1 MQNIYES
8 LVLGRKENKMNYL
21 KQVLALNQLQL
32 RDPLSK
38 GPYMLFHALLNVNN
52 DCGWIE
58 WFEVASIRLELF
70 SQMSREGVQKARK
83 ELIERGLIEFKS
95 NGTRA
100 GSYRLKRL
108 YEDSTQISTQV
119 STQDSTQDSTQ
130 NSTQM
135 NSEIE
140 PLSTP
145 LPTQLEKNT
154 QMSTQDSTQSGTQ
167 GSTQDSTPLNKLNKT
182 KLNKSKVNS
191 CSSYTEMSTEKSAD
205 NDDNKTTENV
215 FEFYQK
221 NFGILSSFVQEDI
234 LYWIRD
240 IGDGLVLE
248 ALKRALEQNKEYGY
262 AKKIMQSWVR
272 KGIDSLEKAEA
283 ERVQFIRA
291 NEKRGNS
298 YQRTGRVATVP
309 DWVNNPNETKETKL
323 SPEEEQKLRDQLNA
337 LRSVAK

>member
-1 MQNIYES
+1 
-8 LVLGRKENKMNYL
+8 MNYL

-38 GPYMLFHALLNVNN
+38 GQYMLFHALLNVNN
-52 DCGWIE
+52 DCGWID

-100 GSYRLKRL
+100 GSYRLKKL
-108 YEDSTQISTQV
+108 YEDSTQTSTQLSTQDSTQISTQ
-119 STQDSTQDSTQ
+119 T
-130 NSTQM
+130 NA
-135 NSEIE
+135 EIE

-145 LPTQLEKNT
+145 LTTQLEKNT
-154 QMSTQDSTQSGTQ
+154 QMSTQDSTQSSTQ
-167 GSTQDSTPLNKLNKT
+167 GSTPLNKLNKT
-182 KLNKSKVNS
+182 KLNKSKVDS

-205 NDDNKTTENV
+205 KDDNKTTENV

-298 YQRTGRVATVP
+298 YQRTGRVANVP

>member
-1 MQNIYES
+1 
-8 LVLGRKENKMNYL
+8 MNYL

-38 GPYMLFHALLNVNN
+38 GQYMLFHALLNVNN

-100 GSYRLKRL
+100 GSYRLKKL
-108 YEDSTQISTQV
+108 YEDSTQSSTQG
-119 STQDSTQDSTQ
+119 STQDSTQ
-130 NSTQM
+130 NSTQT

-145 LPTQLEKNT
+145 LPTQIEKNT
-154 QMSTQDSTQSGTQ
+154 QMSTQSSTQ
-167 GSTQDSTPLNKLNKT
+167 GSTQDSTPLNKLNKI
-182 KLNKSKVNS
+182 KQNKSKVNS
-191 CSSYTEMSTEKSAD
+191 CSSYTEITDEKSAN
-205 NDDNKTTENV
+205 NDDDKTTENV

-291 NEKRGNS
+291 NEKRSNS

-309 DWVNNPNETKETKL
+309 DWVNNSSETKETKL

-337 LRSVAK
+337 LRGVAK

>member
-1 MQNIYES
+1 
-8 LVLGRKENKMNYL
+8 MNYL

-38 GPYMLFHALLNVNN
+38 GQYMLFHALLNVNN
-52 DCGWIE
+52 DCGWID

-100 GSYRLKRL
+100 GSYRLKKL
-108 YEDSTQISTQV
+108 YEDSTQTSTQV
-119 STQDSTQDSTQ
+119 STQDSTQ
-130 NSTQM
+130 NSTQT

-182 KLNKSKVNS
+182 KLNKTKLNKSEVNS
-191 CSSYTEMSTEKSAD
+191 CSSYTEMSTEKSAN
-205 NDDNKTTENV
+205 NDDDKTTENV

-248 ALKRALEQNKEYGY
+248 ALKRALEQNKEYSY

-337 LRSVAK
+337 LRGVAK

>member
-1 MQNIYES
+1 
-8 LVLGRKENKMNYL
+8 MNYL

-38 GPYMLFHALLNVNN
+38 GQYMLFHALLNVNN

-100 GSYRLKRL
+100 GSYRLKKL
-108 YEDSTQISTQV
+108 YEDSTQVSTQV
-119 STQDSTQDSTQ
+119 STQDSTQISTQ
-130 NSTQM
+130 KNT
-135 NSEIE
+135 EID

-154 QMSTQDSTQSGTQ
+154 QMSTQDSTQSSTQ

-191 CSSYTEMSTEKSAD
+191 CSSYTEMSAEKSAD
-205 NDDNKTTENV
+205 NDDDKTTENV

-221 NFGILSSFVQEDI
+221 NFGILSSFIQEDI

-298 YQRTGRVATVP
+298 YQRTGRVAIVP

-337 LRSVAK
+337 LRGVAK

>member
-1 MQNIYES
+1 
-8 LVLGRKENKMNYL
+8 MNYL

-38 GPYMLFHALLNVNN
+38 GQYMLFHALLNVNN

-100 GSYRLKRL
+100 GSYRLKKL
-108 YEDSTQISTQV
+108 YEDSTQTSTQI
-119 STQDSTQDSTQ
+119 SAQDSTQ
-130 NSTQM
+130 NSTQT
-135 NSEIE
+135 NAEIE
-140 PLSTP
+140 SLSTP

-154 QMSTQDSTQSGTQ
+154 QGSTQDITQSSTQGSTQ

-191 CSSYTEMSTEKSAD
+191 CSSYTEQNTEKSAD

>member
-1 MQNIYES
+1 
-8 LVLGRKENKMNYL
+8 MNYL

-38 GPYMLFHALLNVNN
+38 GQYMLFHALLNVNN

-100 GSYRLKRL
+100 GSYRLKKL
-108 YEDSTQISTQV
+108 YEDSTQV

-130 NSTQM
+130 SSTQT

-154 QMSTQDSTQSGTQ
+154 QISTQDSTQS
-167 GSTQDSTPLNKLNKT
+167 STQDSTPLNKLNKT
-182 KLNKSKVNS
+182 KQNKSKVNS
-191 CSSYTEMSTEKSAD
+191 CSSYTEISDEKSAD

-221 NFGILSSFVQEDI
+221 NFGILSSFIQEDI

-291 NEKRGNS
+291 NEKRGNG

-309 DWVNNPNETKETKL
+309 DWVNNPNDTKETKL

>member
-1 MQNIYES
+1 
-8 LVLGRKENKMNYL
+8 MNYL

-38 GPYMLFHALLNVNN
+38 GQYMLFHALMNVNN

-100 GSYRLKRL
+100 GSYRLKKL
-108 YEDSTQISTQV
+108 YEDSTQTSTQV
-119 STQDSTQDSTQ
+119 STQDSTQISTQ
-130 NSTQM
+130 TNT
-135 NSEIE
+135 EIE

-145 LPTQLEKNT
+145 LTTRIEKNT
-154 QMSTQDSTQSGTQ
+154 QMSTQDSTQGGTQ

-191 CSSYTEMSTEKSAD
+191 CSSDTEISDEKSSD
-205 NDDNKTTENV
+205 KDDNKTTENV

-221 NFGILSSFVQEDI
+221 NFGILSSFIQEDI

-309 DWVNNPNETKETKL
+309 NWVNNPNETKETKL

-337 LRSVAK
+337 LRGVAK

>member
-1 MQNIYES
+1 
-8 LVLGRKENKMNYL
+8 MNYL

-38 GPYMLFHALLNVNN
+38 GQYMLFQALLNVNN

-100 GSYRLKRL
+100 GSYRLKKL
-108 YEDSTQISTQV
+108 YE
-119 STQDSTQDSTQ
+119 DSTQDSTQ

-154 QMSTQDSTQSGTQ
+154 QMSTQDSTQSSTQ

-191 CSSYTEMSTEKSAD
+191 CSSYTEQNTEKSAD
-205 NDDNKTTENV
+205 NDNNKTTENV

-221 NFGILSSFVQEDI
+221 NFGILSSFIQEDI

-240 IGDGLVLE
+240 IGDELVLE

-337 LRSVAK
+337 LRGVAK

>member
-1 MQNIYES
+1 
-8 LVLGRKENKMNYL
+8 MNYL
-21 KQVLALNQLQL
+21 KQMLALNQLQL

-38 GPYMLFHALLNVNN
+38 GQYMLFHALLNVNN

-70 SQMSREGVQKARK
+70 TQMSREGVQKARK

-100 GSYRLKRL
+100 GSYRLKKL
-108 YEDSTQISTQV
+108 YEDSTQSSTQGSTQDSTQISTQKN
-119 STQDSTQDSTQ
+119 T
-130 NSTQM
+130 
-135 NSEIE
+135 EIE

-154 QMSTQDSTQSGTQ
+154 QMSTQDSTQSSTQ
-167 GSTQDSTPLNKLNKT
+167 GSTQDSTPLIKQNKIKQ
-182 KLNKSKVNS
+182 NKSKLNS

-205 NDDNKTTENV
+205 KDDDKTTENV

-240 IGDGLVLE
+240 IGDVLVLE
-248 ALKRALEQNKEYGY
+248 ALKRTLEQNKEYGY

-291 NEKRGNS
+291 NEKRANS

-309 DWVNNPNETKETKL
+309 DWANKPNETKETKL

-337 LRSVAK
+337 LRSVAE

>member
-1 MQNIYES
+1 
-8 LVLGRKENKMNYL
+8 MNYL

-38 GPYMLFHALLNVNN
+38 GQYMLFHALLNVNN

-100 GSYRLKRL
+100 GSYRLKKL
-108 YEDSTQISTQV
+108 YEDSTQVSTQTSTQV
-119 STQDSTQDSTQ
+119 STQDSTQISTQ
-130 NSTQM
+130 TNA
-135 NSEIE
+135 EIE

-154 QMSTQDSTQSGTQ
+154 QMSTQNSTQSSTQ
-167 GSTQDSTPLNKLNKT
+167 GSPQDSTPLNKQNKT

-191 CSSYTEMSTEKSAD
+191 CTSYTELNTENSAD
-205 NDDNKTTENV
+205 NDDNKATENV

-337 LRSVAK
+337 LRGVAK

>member
-1 MQNIYES
+1 
-8 LVLGRKENKMNYL
+8 MNYL

-38 GPYMLFHALLNVNN
+38 GQYMLFQALLNVNN

-100 GSYRLKRL
+100 GSYRLKKL
-108 YEDSTQISTQV
+108 YEDSTQTSTQV
-119 STQDSTQDSTQ
+119 STQDSTQ
-130 NSTQM
+130 NSTQT

-182 KLNKSKVNS
+182 KLNKSEVNS
-191 CSSYTEMSTEKSAD
+191 CSSYTEMSTEKSAN
-205 NDDNKTTENV
+205 NDDDKTTENV

-221 NFGILSSFVQEDI
+221 NFGILSSFIQEDI

-283 ERVQFIRA
+283 ELVQFIRA

-337 LRSVAK
+337 LRGVAK

>member
-1 MQNIYES
+1 
-8 LVLGRKENKMNYL
+8 MNYL
-21 KQVLALNQLQL
+21 KQMLALNQLQL

-38 GPYMLFHALLNVNN
+38 GQYMLFHALLNVNN

-70 SQMSREGVQKARK
+70 TQMSREGVQKARK

-100 GSYRLKRL
+100 GSYRLKKL
-108 YEDSTQISTQV
+108 YEDSTQTSTQV
-119 STQDSTQDSTQ
+119 STQDSTQ
-130 NSTQM
+130 NSTQT
-135 NSEIE
+135 NTEIE
-140 PLSTP
+140 SLSTP

-154 QMSTQDSTQSGTQ
+154 QISTQDSTQSSTQ
-167 GSTQDSTPLNKLNKT
+167 GSTQDSTPLIKQNKIKQ
-182 KLNKSKVNS
+182 NKSKLNS
-191 CSSYTEMSTEKSAD
+191 CSSYTDTSGEKSAD
-205 NDDNKTTENV
+205 NNDDKTTENV

-221 NFGILSSFVQEDI
+221 NFGILSSFIQEDI

-309 DWVNNPNETKETKL
+309 DWANKQNETKETKL

-337 LRSVAK
+337 LRSVAE

>member
-1 MQNIYES
+1 
-8 LVLGRKENKMNYL
+8 MNYL

-38 GPYMLFHALLNVNN
+38 GQYMLFHALLNVNN

-100 GSYRLKRL
+100 GSYRLKKL
-108 YEDSTQISTQV
+108 YEDSTQTSTQV
-119 STQDSTQDSTQ
+119 STQDSTQSSTQ
-130 NSTQM
+130 INT
-135 NSEIE
+135 EIE

-154 QMSTQDSTQSGTQ
+154 QMSTQDSTQS
-167 GSTQDSTPLNKLNKT
+167 STQDSTPLNKLNKT

-191 CSSYTEMSTEKSAD
+191 CSSYTEQNTEKSAD
-205 NDDNKTTENV
+205 NDDNKTTENI

-221 NFGILSSFVQEDI
+221 NFGILSSFIQEDI

-298 YQRTGRVATVP
+298 YQRTGIVATVP

-323 SPEEEQKLRDQLNA
+323 SPEEEKKLRDQLNA
-337 LRSVAK
+337 LRGVAK

>member
-1 MQNIYES
+1 
-8 LVLGRKENKMNYL
+8 MNYL

-38 GPYMLFHALLNVNN
+38 GQYMLFQALLNVNN

-83 ELIERGLIEFKS
+83 ELIERELIEFKS

-100 GSYRLKRL
+100 GSYRLKKL
-108 YEDSTQISTQV
+108 YEDSTQVSTQTSTQV
-119 STQDSTQDSTQ
+119 STQDSTQTNAEMES
-130 NSTQM
+130 
-135 NSEIE
+135 
-140 PLSTP
+140 LSTP
-145 LPTQLEKNT
+145 LPTRLEKNT

-240 IGDGLVLE
+240 IGDELVLE
-248 ALKRALEQNKEYGY
+248 AFKRALEQNKEYGY

-298 YQRTGRVATVP
+298 YQRTGRVANVP
-309 DWVNNPNETKETKL
+309 DWVNNPNEIKETKL

>member
-1 MQNIYES
+1 
-8 LVLGRKENKMNYL
+8 MNYL
-21 KQVLALNQLQL
+21 KQMLALNQLQL

-38 GPYMLFHALLNVNN
+38 GQYMLFQALLNVNN

-100 GSYRLKRL
+100 GSYRLKKL
-108 YEDSTQISTQV
+108 YEDSTQVSTQTSTQV
-119 STQDSTQDSTQ
+119 STQDSTQ
-130 NSTQM
+130 NSTQE
-135 NSEIE
+135 NAEIKA
-140 PLSTP
+140 LSTP

-191 CSSYTEMSTEKSAD
+191 CSSYTEMSNEKSAD
-205 NDDNKTTENV
+205 NEIFTPDSERQKDVFDFYTEN
-215 FEFYQK
+215 
-221 NFGILSSFVQEDI
+221 FGEPSKIVAQDLVKMSKKF
-234 LYWIRD
+234 
-240 IGDGLVLE
+240 GDELVIE
-248 ALKRALEQNKEYGY
+248 ALKQAGFYNKQYGY
-262 AKKIMQSWVR
+262 AKTILKRWANE
-272 KGIDSLEKAEA
+272 GIDSLEKVEA
-283 ERVQFIRA
+283 EQAKFVKSS
-291 NEKRGNS
+291 EKKVNS
-298 YQRTGRVATVP
+298 YPRTGRVANVP
-309 DWVNNPNETKETKL
+309 DWAMKQNETKETKL

-337 LRSVAK
+337 LRGVAK

>member
-1 MQNIYES
+1 
-8 LVLGRKENKMNYL
+8 MNYL

-38 GPYMLFHALLNVNN
+38 GQYMLFHALLNVNN

-100 GSYRLKRL
+100 GSYRLKKL
-108 YEDSTQISTQV
+108 YEDSTQVSTQTSTQVSPQDSTQISTQ
-119 STQDSTQDSTQ
+119 T
-130 NSTQM
+130 NA
-135 NSEIE
+135 EIE

-154 QMSTQDSTQSGTQ
+154 QMSTQNSTQNSTHSSTQ
-167 GSTQDSTPLNKLNKT
+167 GSPQDSTPLNKQNKT

-191 CSSYTEMSTEKSAD
+191 CTSYTELNTENSAD
-205 NDDNKTTENV
+205 KDDDKTTENV

-262 AKKIMQSWVR
+262 AKKIMQSWAR

-291 NEKRGNS
+291 NEKRGNN

-337 LRSVAK
+337 LRSGAK

>member
-1 MQNIYES
+1 
-8 LVLGRKENKMNYL
+8 MNYL

-38 GPYMLFHALLNVNN
+38 GQYMLFHALLNVNN

-100 GSYRLKRL
+100 GSYRLKKL
-108 YEDSTQISTQV
+108 YEDSTQVSTQTSTQV
-119 STQDSTQDSTQ
+119 STQDSTQI
-130 NSTQM
+130 NA
-135 NSEIE
+135 EIE
-140 PLSTP
+140 ALSTP

-154 QMSTQDSTQSGTQ
+154 QMSTQDSTQTSTQGSTQ

-191 CSSYTEMSTEKSAD
+191 CSSYTEQNTEKSAD

-221 NFGILSSFVQEDI
+221 NFGILSSFIQEDI

-309 DWVNNPNETKETKL
+309 DWVNNPNEIKETKL

>member
-1 MQNIYES
+1 
-8 LVLGRKENKMNYL
+8 MNYL

-38 GPYMLFHALLNVNN
+38 GHYMLFHALLNVNN
-52 DCGWIE
+52 DCGWID

-100 GSYRLKRL
+100 GSYRLKKL
-108 YEDSTQISTQV
+108 YEDSTQTSTQV
-119 STQDSTQDSTQ
+119 STQDSTQ
-130 NSTQM
+130 NSTQT

-182 KLNKSKVNS
+182 KLNKTKLNKSEVNS
-191 CSSYTEMSTEKSAD
+191 CSSYTEMSTEKSAN
-205 NDDNKTTENV
+205 NDDDKTTENV

-248 ALKRALEQNKEYGY
+248 ALKRALEQNKEYSY

-337 LRSVAK
+337 LRGVAK

>member
-1 MQNIYES
+1 
-8 LVLGRKENKMNYL
+8 MNYL

-38 GPYMLFHALLNVNN
+38 GQYMLFHALLNVNN
-52 DCGWIE
+52 DCGWID

-100 GSYRLKRL
+100 GSYRLKKL
-108 YEDSTQISTQV
+108 YEDSTQTSTQV
-119 STQDSTQDSTQ
+119 STQDSTQ
-130 NSTQM
+130 NSTQT

-182 KLNKSKVNS
+182 KLNKSEVNS
-191 CSSYTEMSTEKSAD
+191 CSSYTEMSTEKSAN
-205 NDDNKTTENV
+205 NDDDKTTENV

-298 YQRTGRVATVP
+298 YQRTGRVANVP

-337 LRSVAK
+337 LRGVAK

>member
-1 MQNIYES
+1 
-8 LVLGRKENKMNYL
+8 MNYL

-38 GPYMLFHALLNVNN
+38 GQYMLFHALLNVNN
-52 DCGWIE
+52 DCGWID

-100 GSYRLKRL
+100 GSYRLKKL
-108 YEDSTQISTQV
+108 YEDSTQTSTQV
-119 STQDSTQDSTQ
+119 STQDSTQ
-130 NSTQM
+130 NSTQT

-140 PLSTP
+140 TLSTP

-182 KLNKSKVNS
+182 KLNKSEVNS
-191 CSSYTEMSTEKSAD
+191 CSSYTEMSTEKSAN
-205 NDDNKTTENV
+205 NDDDKTTENV

-309 DWVNNPNETKETKL
+309 DWVNNPNDTKETKL

-337 LRSVAK
+337 LRGVAK

>member
-1 MQNIYES
+1 
-8 LVLGRKENKMNYL
+8 MNYL

-38 GPYMLFHALLNVNN
+38 GQYMLFQALLNVNN

-100 GSYRLKRL
+100 GSYRLKKL
-108 YEDSTQISTQV
+108 YEDSTQSSTQG
-119 STQDSTQDSTQ
+119 STQDSTQ
-130 NSTQM
+130 NSTQD
-135 NSEIE
+135 NTEIE

-154 QMSTQDSTQSGTQ
+154 QMSTQDSTQSSTQ
-167 GSTQDSTPLNKLNKT
+167 GSTQDSTPLNKQNKI
-182 KLNKSKVNS
+182 KQNKSKLNS
-191 CSSYTEMSTEKSAD
+191 CSSYTDTSDEKSAD
-205 NDDNKTTENV
+205 NNDNKTTENV

-221 NFGILSSFVQEDI
+221 NFGILSSFIQEDI

-283 ERVQFIRA
+283 ERVQFIRE
-291 NEKRGNS
+291 NEKRVNN

-309 DWVNNPNETKETKL
+309 DWANKPNETKETKL

-337 LRSVAK
+337 LRGVAK

>member
-1 MQNIYES
+1 
-8 LVLGRKENKMNYL
+8 MNYL

-38 GPYMLFHALLNVNN
+38 GQYMLFHALLNVNN
-52 DCGWIE
+52 DCGWID

-100 GSYRLKRL
+100 GSYRLKKL
-108 YEDSTQISTQV
+108 YEDSTQTSTQVSTQV
-119 STQDSTQDSTQ
+119 STQDSTQ
-130 NSTQM
+130 NSTQT

-154 QMSTQDSTQSGTQ
+154 KMSTQDSTQSGTQ

-182 KLNKSKVNS
+182 KLNKSEVNS
-191 CSSYTEMSTEKSAD
+191 CSSYTEMSTEKSAN
-205 NDDNKTTENV
+205 NDDDKTTENV

-272 KGIDSLEKAEA
+272 KGIDSLEKAET

-298 YQRTGRVATVP
+298 YQRTGRVANVP

-337 LRSVAK
+337 LRGVAK

>member
-1 MQNIYES
+1 
-8 LVLGRKENKMNYL
+8 MNYL

-38 GPYMLFHALLNVNN
+38 GQYMLFHALLNVNN

-100 GSYRLKRL
+100 GSYRVKKL
-108 YEDSTQISTQV
+108 YEDSTQT

-130 NSTQM
+130 ISTQT
-135 NSEIE
+135 NAETE

-154 QMSTQDSTQSGTQ
+154 QMSTQDSTQSSTQ
-167 GSTQDSTPLNKLNKT
+167 GSTSLNKLNKT

-191 CSSYTEMSTEKSAD
+191 CSSYTEQNTEKSAD

-221 NFGILSSFVQEDI
+221 NFGILSSFIQEDI

-309 DWVNNPNETKETKL
+309 DWVNNPNEIKETKL

>member
-1 MQNIYES
+1 
-8 LVLGRKENKMNYL
+8 MNYL

-38 GPYMLFHALLNVNN
+38 GQYMLFQSLLNVNN

-100 GSYRLKRL
+100 GSYRLKKL
-108 YEDSTQISTQV
+108 YEDSTQTSTQLSAQV
-119 STQDSTQDSTQ
+119 STQDSTQ
-130 NSTQM
+130 NSTQE
-135 NSEIE
+135 NVEIE

-154 QMSTQDSTQSGTQ
+154 QMSTQDSTQSSTQ
-167 GSTQDSTPLNKLNKT
+167 GSTQDSTPLNKQNKT

-191 CSSYTEMSTEKSAD
+191 CSSDTEMSDEKSAD
-205 NDDNKTTENV
+205 NNDNKTTENV

-221 NFGILSSFVQEDI
+221 NFGILSSFIQEDI

-298 YQRTGRVATVP
+298 YQRNGRVANVP
-309 DWVNNPNETKETKL
+309 DWAMKQNETKETKL

-337 LRSVAK
+337 LRSVAE

>member
-1 MQNIYES
+1 
-8 LVLGRKENKMNYL
+8 MNYL

-38 GPYMLFHALLNVNN
+38 GQFMLFHALLNVNN

-100 GSYRLKRL
+100 GSYRLKKL
-108 YEDSTQISTQV
+108 YEDSTQTSTQV
-119 STQDSTQDSTQ
+119 STQDSTQSSTQ
-130 NSTQM
+130 TNT
-135 NSEIE
+135 EIE
-140 PLSTP
+140 PLSAP

-154 QMSTQDSTQSGTQ
+154 QMSTQDSTQSSTQ
-167 GSTQDSTPLNKLNKT
+167 GSTPLNKLNKT
-182 KLNKSKVNS
+182 KLNKSKVSS
-191 CSSYTEMSTEKSAD
+191 CSSYTELNTENFAD
-205 NDDNKTTENV
+205 NDDSKKTENV

-240 IGDGLVLE
+240 IGDDLVLE

-298 YQRTGRVATVP
+298 YQKTGRVANVP
-309 DWVNNPNETKETKL
+309 DWAVKPNETKETKL

-337 LRSVAK
+337 LRGVAK

>member
-1 MQNIYES
+1 
-8 LVLGRKENKMNYL
+8 MNYL

-38 GPYMLFHALLNVNN
+38 GQYMLFQALLNVNN

-100 GSYRLKRL
+100 GSYRLKKL

-119 STQDSTQDSTQ
+119 STQDSTQ

-191 CSSYTEMSTEKSAD
+191 CSSYTEITDEKSAN
-205 NDDNKTTENV
+205 NDDKTTENV

-240 IGDGLVLE
+240 IGDDLVLE

-283 ERVQFIRA
+283 ERVQFISA

-298 YQRTGRVATVP
+298 YQQTGRVATVP
-309 DWVNNPNETKETKL
+309 DWVNNPSEKKETKL

-337 LRSVAK
+337 LRGVAK

>member
-1 MQNIYES
+1 
-8 LVLGRKENKMNYL
+8 MNYL

-38 GPYMLFHALLNVNN
+38 GQYMLFQALLNVNN

-100 GSYRLKRL
+100 GSYRLKKL
-108 YEDSTQISTQV
+108 YEDSTQTSTQV
-119 STQDSTQDSTQ
+119 STQDSTQISTQ
-130 NSTQM
+130 TNA
-135 NSEIE
+135 EIE

-191 CSSYTEMSTEKSAD
+191 CSSYTEISDEKSTD

-221 NFGILSSFVQEDI
+221 NFGILSSFIQEDI

-240 IGDGLVLE
+240 IGDELVLE

-309 DWVNNPNETKETKL
+309 NWVNNPNETKETKL

>member
-1 MQNIYES
+1 
-8 LVLGRKENKMNYL
+8 MNYL

-38 GPYMLFHALLNVNN
+38 GQYMLFHALLNVNN

-100 GSYRLKRL
+100 GSYRLKKL
-108 YEDSTQISTQV
+108 YEDSTQTSTQV
-119 STQDSTQDSTQ
+119 STQDSTK
-130 NSTQM
+130 NSTQT

-154 QMSTQDSTQSGTQ
+154 QMSTQDSTQSSTQ
-167 GSTQDSTPLNKLNKT
+167 GSTQDSTPLIKQNKIKQ
-182 KLNKSKVNS
+182 NKSKLNS
-191 CSSYTEMSTEKSAD
+191 CSSYTDTSDEKSAD
-205 NDDNKTTENV
+205 NNDDKTTENV

-221 NFGILSSFVQEDI
+221 NFGILSSFIQEDI

-272 KGIDSLEKAEA
+272 KGINSLEKAEA

-291 NEKRGNS
+291 NEKRGNH

-337 LRSVAK
+337 LRGVAK

>member
-1 MQNIYES
+1 
-8 LVLGRKENKMNYL
+8 MNYL

-38 GPYMLFHALLNVNN
+38 GQYMLFHALLNVNN

-100 GSYRLKRL
+100 GSYRLKKL
-108 YEDSTQISTQV
+108 YEDSTQVSTQTSTQVSPQDSTQISTQ
-119 STQDSTQDSTQ
+119 T
-130 NSTQM
+130 NA
-135 NSEIE
+135 EIE

-154 QMSTQDSTQSGTQ
+154 QMSTQNSTQNSTHSSTQ
-167 GSTQDSTPLNKLNKT
+167 GSPQDSTPLNKQNKT

-191 CSSYTEMSTEKSAD
+191 CTSYTELNTENSAD
-205 NDDNKTTENV
+205 NDDNKATENV

-337 LRSVAK
+337 LRGVAK

>member
-1 MQNIYES
+1 
-8 LVLGRKENKMNYL
+8 MNYL

-38 GPYMLFHALLNVNN
+38 GQYMLFQALLNVNN

-100 GSYRLKRL
+100 GSYRLKKL
-108 YEDSTQISTQV
+108 YEDSTQVSTQV
-119 STQDSTQDSTQ
+119 STQDSTQNTTQ
-130 NSTQM
+130 T

-182 KLNKSKVNS
+182 KLNKSEVNS

-205 NDDNKTTENV
+205 KDDDKTTENV

-221 NFGILSSFVQEDI
+221 NFGILSSFIQEDI

-240 IGDGLVLE
+240 IGDELVLE
-248 ALKRALEQNKEYGY
+248 ALRRALEQNKEYGY

-323 SPEEEQKLRDQLNA
+323 SLEEEQKLRDQLNA
-337 LRSVAK
+337 LRGVAK

>member
-1 MQNIYES
+1 
-8 LVLGRKENKMNYL
+8 MNYL

-38 GPYMLFHALLNVNN
+38 GQYMLFHALLNVNN

-100 GSYRLKRL
+100 GSYRLKKL
-108 YEDSTQISTQV
+108 YEDSTQTSTQL

-130 NSTQM
+130 ISTQT
-135 NSEIE
+135 NAEIE

-145 LPTQLEKNT
+145 LTTRIEKNT
-154 QMSTQDSTQSGTQ
+154 QM
-167 GSTQDSTPLNKLNKT
+167 STQDSTPLNKLNKS

-191 CSSYTEMSTEKSAD
+191 CSSYTEQNTEQPVD
-205 NDDNKTTENV
+205 NNDNKTTENV

-291 NEKRGNS
+291 NEKRGNG
-298 YQRTGRVATVP
+298 YQRTGRVANVP
-309 DWVNNPNETKETKL
+309 DWVNNPNEIKETKL

-337 LRSVAK
+337 LRGVAK

>member
-1 MQNIYES
+1 
-8 LVLGRKENKMNYL
+8 MNYL

-38 GPYMLFHALLNVNN
+38 GQYMLFQALLNVNN

-100 GSYRLKRL
+100 GSYRLKKL
-108 YEDSTQISTQV
+108 YEDSTQSSTQG
-119 STQDSTQDSTQ
+119 STQDSTQ
-130 NSTQM
+130 NSTQT

-140 PLSTP
+140 ALSTP
-145 LPTQLEKNT
+145 LTTQIEKNT
-154 QMSTQDSTQSGTQ
+154 QISTQDSTQSSTQ

-191 CSSYTEMSTEKSAD
+191 CSSYTEQNTEKSAD
-205 NDDNKTTENV
+205 NDDNKMTENV

-240 IGDGLVLE
+240 IGDDLVLE

-309 DWVNNPNETKETKL
+309 DWVNNPSETKETKL

-337 LRSVAK
+337 LRGVAK

>member
-1 MQNIYES
+1 
-8 LVLGRKENKMNYL
+8 MNYL

-38 GPYMLFHALLNVNN
+38 GQYMLFHALLNVNN

-83 ELIERGLIEFKS
+83 ELIEIGLIEFKS

-100 GSYRLKRL
+100 GSYRLKKL
-108 YEDSTQISTQV
+108 YEDSTQSSTQV
-119 STQDSTQDSTQ
+119 STQDSTQSSTQ
-130 NSTQM
+130 TNT
-135 NSEIE
+135 EIE

-145 LPTQLEKNT
+145 LPTQLEENT
-154 QMSTQDSTQSGTQ
+154 QMSTQDSTQSSTQ

-191 CSSYTEMSTEKSAD
+191 CSSYTEQNTENSAD
-205 NDDNKTTENV
+205 KDDNKTTENV

-221 NFGILSSFVQEDI
+221 NFGILSSFIQEDI

-309 DWVNNPNETKETKL
+309 DWANKPNEIKETKL

-337 LRSVAK
+337 LRGVAK

>member
-1 MQNIYES
+1 
-8 LVLGRKENKMNYL
+8 MNYL

-38 GPYMLFHALLNVNN
+38 GQYMLFHALLNVNN

-100 GSYRLKRL
+100 GSYRLKKL
-108 YEDSTQISTQV
+108 YEDSTQTSTQV
-119 STQDSTQDSTQ
+119 STQDSTQ
-130 NSTQM
+130 NSTQT
-135 NSEIE
+135 NAEIE
-140 PLSTP
+140 ALSTP

-154 QMSTQDSTQSGTQ
+154 QMSTQDSTQDSTQGGTQ

-191 CSSYTEMSTEKSAD
+191 CSSYTEQNTEKSAD
-205 NDDNKTTENV
+205 KDDDKTTENV

-221 NFGILSSFVQEDI
+221 NFGILSSFIQEDI

-240 IGDGLVLE
+240 IGDALVLE

-272 KGIDSLEKAEA
+272 KGIDSLEKVEA

-291 NEKRGNS
+291 NEKRVNN
-298 YQRTGRVATVP
+298 YQRTGRVANVP
-309 DWVNNPNETKETKL
+309 DWASNPNEIKETKL

-337 LRSVAK
+337 LRGVAK

>member
-1 MQNIYES
+1 
-8 LVLGRKENKMNYL
+8 MNYL

-38 GPYMLFHALLNVNN
+38 GQYMLFHALLNVNN

-100 GSYRLKRL
+100 GSYRLKKL
-108 YEDSTQISTQV
+108 YEDSTQTSTQV

-130 NSTQM
+130 SSTQI
-135 NSEIE
+135 NTEIE

-154 QMSTQDSTQSGTQ
+154 QMSTQDSTQISTQ

-191 CSSYTEMSTEKSAD
+191 CSSYTEMSTEKSSD

-221 NFGILSSFVQEDI
+221 NFGILSSFIQEDI

-298 YQRTGRVATVP
+298 YQRTGRVANVP
-309 DWVNNPNETKETKL
+309 DWANNPNEIKETKL
-323 SPEEEQKLRDQLNA
+323 SPEEEKKLRDQLNA
-337 LRSVAK
+337 LRGVAK